1 MGAPPF
7 EEARERVEELR
18 KQIRHHD
25 YRYYVLDQPEITD
38 AEYDE
43 LVRELKRLEE
53 LYPQLVTPDSPTQRV
68 VGAPSTAFGTVIHS
82 SPMLSLDNAFSD
94 TDLRDFDRRVRTLLG
109 LDALTHDQGL
119 GSHDQ
124 NLGSHGQGPGDD
136 LRYVAELKI
145 DGLSV
150 ALHYRRG
157 VFVQGATRGDGERGE
172 DVTANLRTVR
182 SIPLVL
188 HPPGDRI
195 EELEVR
201 GEVYMPVR
209 AFQKLNQERE
219 ERGEPTFA
227 NPRNA
232 AAGSVRQLDPRI
244 TASRALDTFIY
255 EIRRFVPAT
264 GTPLPAPVSQWEALE
279 LLSKLGF
286 KVNPHRRLCQ
296 NLDEAIDYCRHWQ
309 AHRHQLDYEIDG
321 AVLKVD
327 SLEQQRQLGATA
339 HHPRGAIAFKFP
351 AEQAQSRV
359 RDIIIQVGRTG
370 VLTPTALL
378 DPVRLAGA
386 TVSRATLHNEDII
399 REKDVRI
406 GDTVIVQRAGDVIP
420 EVVAVVKEKRTG
432 EEREF
437 HMPSRCPVCGA
448 EVVRLPGEVAA
459 RCTGVACP
467 AQLKEQLIH
476 FASRDAMNIEG
487 LGPAIITQLMDAGL
501 VKDAADLYFL
511 KYEDVVKLERMA
523 DKSARNLLAAIDA
536 TRGNPL
542 HRLIY
547 ALGIRYVGEKVS
559 RLLADRFGSM
569 EALAAAT
576 EEELTGIP
584 EIGPK
589 IAESVAAFFRQE
601 QTHRLLDK
609 LRRVGINMQAERPT
623 VPAGSPLEG
632 KTVVFTGT
640 LESMGRKEAEELVA
654 SLGGR
659 ASSSVSKATDY
670 VVVGANP
677 GSKYERARE
686 LGVTT
691 LTEEEFRRLVGQ
703 T

>member
-1 MGAPPF
+1 MSVPAF
-7 EEARERVEELR
+7 EEARARVEELR
-18 KQIRHHD
+18 RQIRHHD
-25 YRYYVLDQPEITD
+25 HLYYVLDAPEISD

-43 LVRELKRLEE
+43 LVRELRRLEE

-68 VGAPSTAFGTVIHS
+68 AGAPSEAFGTVVHS
-82 SPMLSLDNAFSD
+82 SPMLSLDNAFSPE
-94 TDLRDFDRRVRTLLG
+94 DLLDFDRRVRSLLG
-109 LDALTHDQGL
+109 GER
-119 GSHDQ
+119 
-124 NLGSHGQGPGDD
+124 PE
-136 LRYVAELKI
+136 YVAELKI

-150 ALHYRRG
+150 ALHYERG
-157 VFVQGATRGDGERGE
+157 RFVRGATRGDGERGE

-188 HPPGDRI
+188 QPPG
-195 EELEVR
+195 EMLTELEVR
-201 GEVYMPVR
+201 GEVYMPVQ
-209 AFQKLNQERE
+209 AFQRLNRERE

-232 AAGSVRQLDPRI
+232 AAGSVRQLDPRV
-244 TASRALDTFIY
+244 TAGRPLDTFIY
-255 EIRRFVPAT
+255 EIRRWEAQGPEGPET
-264 GTPLPAPVSQWEALE
+264 QWEALE
-279 LLSKLGF
+279 MLGRLGF
-286 KVNPHRRLCQ
+286 KVNPHRRLCRDI
-296 NLDEAIDYCRHWQ
+296 DEVIDYCRYW
-309 AHRHQLDYEIDG
+309 AEHRHDVGYEMDG
-321 AVLKVD
+321 SVIKVN
-327 SLEQQRQLGATA
+327 SFEQQRRLGATT
-339 HHPRGAIAFKFP
+339 HHPRWAIAYKFP
-351 AEQAQSRV
+351 AEQATSRV

-399 REKDVRI
+399 RQKDVRI

-432 EEREF
+432 QEREF
-437 HMPSRCPVCGA
+437 RMPDRCPVCGA
-448 EVVRLPGEVAA
+448 EAVRLPGEVAV

-523 DKSARNLLAAIDA
+523 DKSARNLLDAIAA

-559 RLLADRFGSM
+559 RVLADHFGSM
-569 EALAAAT
+569 DALARAT
-576 EEELTGIP
+576 EEELTRIP

-589 IAESVAAFFRQE
+589 IAASVVAFFRQE
-601 QTHRLLDK
+601 QTRRVLEK
-609 LRRVGINMQAERPT
+609 LRRAGVNMEQRRAA
-623 VPAGSPLEG
+623 PARESPLAG

-640 LESMGRKEAEELVA
+640 LQSMGRKEAEELVA
-654 SLGGR
+654 SLGGKP
-659 ASSSVSKATDY
+659 SGSVSRHTDY

-677 GSKYERARE
+677 GSKYDRARE
-686 LGVTT
+686 LGVKM
-691 LTEEEFRRLVGQ
+691 LTEEEFRRLAGLA
-703 T
+703 

>member
-1 MGAPPF
+1 VSVPTF
-7 EEARERVEELR
+7 EEARARVEELR
-18 KQIRHHD
+18 RQIRYHD
-25 YRYYVLDQPEITD
+25 YRYYVLDSPEISD

-43 LVRELKRLEE
+43 LMRELRRLEE

-68 VGAPSTAFGTVIHS
+68 AGAPSEAFGTVVHS
-82 SPMLSLDNAFSD
+82 SPMLSLDNAFSPEE
-94 TDLRDFDRRVRTLLG
+94 LVDFDRRVRSLLG
-109 LDALTHDQGL
+109 GER
-119 GSHDQ
+119 
-124 NLGSHGQGPGDD
+124 PE
-136 LRYVAELKI
+136 YVAELKI

-150 ALHYRRG
+150 ALHYEGGRLVR
-157 VFVQGATRGDGERGE
+157 GATRGDGERGE

-188 HPPGDRI
+188 HPPGDTLA
-195 EELEVR
+195 ELEVR
-201 GEVYMPVR
+201 GEVYMPVE
-209 AFQKLNQERE
+209 AFQHLNRERE

-244 TASRALDTFIY
+244 TAGRRLDTFIY
-255 EIRRFVPAT
+255 EIRRWVPA
-264 GTPLPAPVSQWEALE
+264 PPAGAGDGRPGGADAAAPQTQWEALE
-279 LLSKLGF
+279 VLGKLGF
-286 KVNPHRRLCQ
+286 KVNPNRRLCRDI
-296 NLDEAIDYCRHWQ
+296 DEVIDYCRYW
-309 AHRHQLDYEIDG
+309 AEHRHDVGYEMDG
-321 AVLKVD
+321 VVIKVN
-327 SLEQQRQLGATA
+327 SFEQQRRLGATT
-339 HHPRGAIAFKFP
+339 HHPRWATAYKFP
-351 AEQAQSRV
+351 AEQATSRV
-359 RDIIIQVGRTG
+359 RDIIVQVGRTG

-437 HMPSRCPVCGA
+437 RMPDRCPVCGA
-448 EVVRLPGEVAA
+448 EVVRLPGEVAV

-501 VKDAADLYFL
+501 VKDAADLYYL

-523 DKSARNLLAAIDA
+523 DKSTRNLLDAIAA
-536 TRGNPL
+536 TRDNPL

-559 RLLADRFGSM
+559 RVLADHFGSM
-569 EALAAAT
+569 DALARAT
-576 EEELTGIP
+576 EEELTRIP

-589 IAESVAAFFRQE
+589 IAASVVAFFRQE
-601 QTHRLLDK
+601 QTRRLLEK
-609 LRRVGINMQAERPT
+609 LRRAGVNMEQRRAAPVRE
-623 VPAGSPLEG
+623 SPLAG

-654 SLGGR
+654 SLGGKP
-659 ASSSVSKATDY
+659 SGSVSRHTDY

-677 GSKYERARE
+677 GSKYDRARE
-686 LGVTT
+686 LGVKI
-691 LTEEEFRRLVGQ
+691 LSEEEFRRLAGLA
-703 T
+703 

>member
-1 MGAPPF
+1 MNSVPSF
-7 EEARERVEELR
+7 EEARIRVEELR
-18 KQIRHHD
+18 RQIRYHD
-25 YRYYVLDQPEITD
+25 YRYYVLDSPEIPD
-38 AEYDE
+38 AAYDA
-43 LVRELKRLEE
+43 LVRELRHLEE
-53 LYPQLVTPDSPTQRV
+53 LYPQLITPDSPTQRV
-68 VGAPSTAFGTVIHS
+68 AGAPAEAFGTLEHS
-82 SPMLSLDNAFSD
+82 RPMLSLDNAFSPEE
-94 TDLRDFDRRVRTLLG
+94 LREFDRRVRSLLG
-109 LDALTHDQGL
+109 GEKPQ
-119 GSHDQ
+119 
-124 NLGSHGQGPGDD
+124 
-136 LRYVAELKI
+136 YVAEHKI

-150 ALHYRRG
+150 ALHYRDG
-157 VFVQGATRGDGERGE
+157 AFLQGATRGDGERGE

-188 HPPGDRI
+188 RPPG
-195 EELEVR
+195 EQLAELEVR
-201 GEVYMPVR
+201 GEVYMPLE
-209 AFQKLNQERE
+209 AFRRLNRERE
-219 ERGEPTFA
+219 EKGETLFA

-244 TASRALDTFIY
+244 TAGRPLDTFVY
-255 EIRRFVPAT
+255 EIRRWVPAEAGGRGVVRGPDT
-264 GTPLPAPVSQWEALE
+264 QWEALE
-279 LLSKLGF
+279 MLARLGF

-296 NLDEAIDYCRHWQ
+296 DIDEVIDYCRYWQ
-309 AHRHQLDYEIDG
+309 ERRHDVGYEMDG
-321 AVLKVD
+321 AVIKVN
-327 SLEQQRQLGATA
+327 SLEQQSRLGATS
-339 HHPRGAIAFKFP
+339 HHPRWATAYKFP
-351 AEQAQSRV
+351 AEQALSRV
-359 RDIIIQVGRTG
+359 RDIIVQVGRTG

-386 TVSRATLHNEDII
+386 TVSRATLHNEDIV

-437 HMPSRCPVCGA
+437 QMPEHCPVCGA
-448 EVVRLPGEVAA
+448 EVLRLPEEVAA

-487 LGPAIITQLMDAGL
+487 LGPAILTQLLEAGL

-511 KYEDVVKLERMA
+511 KYEDLVKLERLA

-559 RLLADRFGSM
+559 RVLAERFGSL
-569 EALAAAT
+569 EALARAR
-576 EEELTGIP
+576 EEELTAIP

-589 IAESVAAFFRQE
+589 IARSVVAFFRQE
-601 QTHRLLDK
+601 QTRRLLEK
-609 LRRVGINMQAERPT
+609 LRLAGVKREEEPRAPT
-623 VPAGSPLEG
+623 PATPLSG

-640 LESMGRKEAEELVA
+640 LRSLGRKEAEELVA

-659 ASSSVSKATDY
+659 PAGSVSRNTDY
-670 VVVGANP
+670 VVVGTDP
-677 GSKYERARE
+677 GSKYERARR
-686 LGVTT
+686 LGVPI
-691 LTEEEFRRLVGQ
+691 LSEEEFLRLAGRA
-703 T
+703 

>member
-1 MGAPPF
+1 MSVPSF
-7 EEARERVEELR
+7 EQARARVEELR
-18 KQIRHHD
+18 ALIRRHD
-25 YRYYVLDQPEITD
+25 YLYYVLDRPEISD

-43 LVRELKRLEE
+43 LMRELRRLEE

-68 VGAPSTAFGTVIHS
+68 AGAPSEAFGTVVHS
-82 SPMLSLDNAFSD
+82 SPMLSLDNAFSPEE
-94 TDLRDFDRRVRTLLG
+94 LLDFDRRVRSLLG
-109 LDALTHDQGL
+109 GEQ
-119 GSHDQ
+119 
-124 NLGSHGQGPGDD
+124 PE
-136 LRYVAELKI
+136 YVAELKI

-150 ALHYRRG
+150 ALHYELGR
-157 VFVQGATRGDGERGE
+157 FVRGATRGDGERGE

-188 HPPGDRI
+188 HPPG
-195 EELEVR
+195 EALAELEVR
-201 GEVYMPVR
+201 GEVYMPVE
-209 AFQKLNQERE
+209 AFRRFNRERE
-219 ERGEPTFA
+219 ERGEATFA

-244 TASRALDTFIY
+244 TAGRPLDTFIY
-255 EIRRFVPAT
+255 EIRRWVPAPALTPTLDT
-264 GTPLPAPVSQWEALE
+264 GGAGAAPGPETQWEALE
-279 LLSKLGF
+279 MLGRLGF
-286 KVNPHRRLCQ
+286 KVNPHRRLCR
-296 NLDEAIDYCRHWQ
+296 DIHEVIDYCRYW
-309 AHRHQLDYEIDG
+309 AEHRHDVGYEMDG
-321 AVLKVD
+321 AVIKVNSFD
-327 SLEQQRQLGATA
+327 QQRRLGATT
-339 HHPRGAIAFKFP
+339 HHPRWATAYKFP
-351 AEQAQSRV
+351 AEQATSRV

-437 HMPSRCPVCGA
+437 RMPDRCPVCGS
-448 EVVRLPGEVAA
+448 EVVRLPGEVAV

-487 LGPAIITQLMDAGL
+487 LGPAIITQLMEAGL
-501 VKDAADLYFL
+501 VKDAADLYYL

-523 DKSARNLLAAIDA
+523 DKSTRNLLEAIAA
-536 TRGNPL
+536 TRDNPL

-547 ALGIRYVGEKVS
+547 ALGIRYVGERVS
-559 RLLADRFGSM
+559 RVLADHFGSM
-569 EALAAAT
+569 DALAAASQ
-576 EEELTGIP
+576 EELTTIP

-589 IAESVAAFFRQE
+589 IAASVVAFFRQE
-601 QTHRLLDK
+601 QTHRLLEK
-609 LRRVGINMQAERPT
+609 LRKAGVRMEERRAA
-623 VPAGSPLEG
+623 PARESPLAG

-640 LESMGRKEAEELVA
+640 LETMGRKEAEELVA
-654 SLGGR
+654 SLGGKP
-659 ASSSVSKATDY
+659 SGSVSRHTDY

-677 GSKYERARE
+677 GSKYDRARE
-686 LGVTT
+686 LGVKI
-691 LTEEEFRRLVGQ
+691 LTEDEFRRLVGLS
-703 T
+703 

>member
-25 YRYYVLDQPEITD
+25 YRYYVLDRPEITD

-68 VGAPSTAFGTVIHS
+68 AGAPSTAFGTVIHS

-188 HPPGDRI
+188 HLPGDRI

-286 KVNPHRRLCQ
+286 KVNPHRRLCR
-296 NLDEAIDYCRHWQ
+296 DHEEAIDYCRHWQ

-420 EVVAVVKEKRTG
+420 EVVTVVKEKRTG

-536 TRGNPL
+536 TRANPV

-609 LRRVGINMQAERPT
+609 LRRVGVRMQAEHPT
-623 VPAGSPLEG
+623 LPAGSPLEG

-659 ASSSVSKATDY
+659 ASSSV
-670 VVVGANP
+670 
-677 GSKYERARE
+677 
-686 LGVTT
+686 
-691 LTEEEFRRLVGQ
+691 
-703 T
+703 